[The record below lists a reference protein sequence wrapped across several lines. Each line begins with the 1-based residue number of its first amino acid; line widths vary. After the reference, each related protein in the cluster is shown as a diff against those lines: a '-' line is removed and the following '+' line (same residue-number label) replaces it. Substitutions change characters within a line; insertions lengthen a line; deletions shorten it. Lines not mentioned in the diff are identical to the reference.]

1 MNIES
6 LEKLLA
12 QGTDNPLLRFTLA
25 NLYLKEKRPEQALG
39 HIEQALEQNPKHSA
53 SWKSYGKVL
62 ASLGREMEAM
72 EAYIQ
77 GIEIAEFLGDV
88 QAAKE
93 MQLFLRRLMGK
104 SKE

>member
-6 LEKLLA
+6 LEKMLA

-25 NLYLKEKRPEQALG
+25 NLYLKEQRPEQALA

-62 ASLGREMEAM
+62 ASLGRKMEAM
-72 EAYIQ
+72 EAYTQ

-93 MQLFLRRLMGK
+93 MQLFLRRLMGEPGK
-104 SKE
+104 

>member
-6 LEKLLA
+6 LEKMLA
-12 QGTDNPLLRFTLA
+12 RGTDNPLLRFTLA
-25 NLYLKEKRPEQALG
+25 NLYLKAQRPEQALV

-62 ASLGREMEAM
+62 TSLGREMEAM
-72 EAYIQ
+72 EAYSQ

-93 MQLFLRRLMGK
+93 MQIFLNRLIGVH
-104 SKE
+104 KE

>member
-6 LEKLLA
+6 LEKMLA

-25 NLYLKEKRPEQALG
+25 NLYLKEKRPERALA
-39 HIEQALEQNPKHSA
+39 HIEKALEQNPRHSA

-62 ASLGREMEAM
+62 ASLDREMEAM
-72 EAYIQ
+72 EAYTR
-77 GIEIAEFLGDV
+77 GIEIAEALGDV

-93 MQLFLRRLMGK
+93 MRVFLRKLRK
-104 SKE
+104 NRNK